1 MTDCWALDLSIC
13 SPLQH
18 PHHDCRMSTD
28 TLKKYL
34 SPDHTTRVQ
43 IVDLTD
49 SWRTGLAHQHYP
61 SAVQN
66 LLGELAA
73 AAVLLAGN
81 IKFNGSIVLQ
91 LQGNGPVHLIVV
103 ECTSDMGIRATAHL
117 RDDAQIKPD
126 ETLQELLNA
135 DGKGKF
141 MVMLDP
147 ARKQVGMPAYQGIVP
162 LDGSTVAQ
170 VLKSYMR
177 NSEQL
182 ETRLWLAA
190 DSQHCAGLLLQRL
203 PDDGRRVDDTVT
215 ESCWLRFL
223 QLADTLQNDE
233 LLALDSDTLIHR
245 LFWQEDLLAFDP
257 QSIRWQCS
265 CTRERVSRMLR
276 TLGQTEIDSIIA
288 EQGQIE
294 VSCNFCGKPY
304 LFDAVDCARLVIET
318 PDIPLDPNPT
328 LH

>member
-1 MTDCWALDLSIC
+1 
-13 SPLQH
+13 
-18 PHHDCRMSTD
+18 MSTD

-34 SPDHTTRVQ
+34 SSDHTTRVQ
-43 IVDLTD
+43 VVNLTD
-49 SWRTGLAHQHYP
+49 AWHTGLAHQHYP
-61 SAVQN
+61 PAVQT

-117 RDDAQIKPD
+117 REEAEIESDD
-126 ETLQELLNA
+126 TLQTLLNA
-135 DGKGKF
+135 DGQGKF

-147 ARKQVGMPAYQGIVP
+147 AKKQAGMPAYQGIVP
-162 LDGSTVAQ
+162 LEGSTVAQ
-170 VLKSYMR
+170 VLEAYMR

-182 ETRLWLAA
+182 DTRLWLAA
-190 DSQHCAGLLLQRL
+190 NAQHCAGLLLQRL
-203 PDDGRRVDDTVT
+203 PDEGGRVDDTLV
-215 ESCWLRFL
+215 EPSWLRFGH
-223 QLADTLQNDE
+223 LADTLQDDE
-233 LLALDSDTLIHR
+233 LLTLDNDTLIHR

-265 CTRERVSRMLR
+265 CTRERVSHMLR
-276 TLGQTEIDSIIA
+276 TLGQAEIDSIVA

-318 PDIPLDPNPT
+318 PEIPLDPNPT

>member
-1 MTDCWALDLSIC
+1 
-13 SPLQH
+13 
-18 PHHDCRMSTD
+18 MSTD

-43 IVDLTD
+43 TVNLTE
-49 SWRTGLAHQHYP
+49 SWQTGLAHQNYP
-61 SAVQN
+61 PVVQS

-81 IKFNGSIVLQ
+81 IKFNGAIVLQ

-103 ECTSDMGIRATAHL
+103 ECTSGMGVRATAHL
-117 RDDAQIKPD
+117 REHAQIAPD
-126 ETLQELLNA
+126 DTLQDLLNA

-141 MVMLDP
+141 TVMLDP
-147 ARKQVGMPAYQGIVP
+147 SDKQAGMPAYQGIVP
-162 LDGSTVAQ
+162 LEGTTVAQ
-170 VLKSYMR
+170 VLESYMR

-182 ETRLWLAA
+182 DTRLWLGA
-190 DSQHCAGLLLQRL
+190 DAQHCSGLLLQRL
-203 PDDGRRVDDTVT
+203 PDEGGRVDDTLT
-215 ESCWLRFL
+215 ESCWVRFIH
-223 QLADTLQNDE
+223 LADTLKDDE
-233 LLALDSDTLIHR
+233 LLTLDSNTLIHR

-257 QSIRWQCS
+257 QHIRWQCS

-276 TLGQTEIDSIIA
+276 TLGQTEINSIVA
-288 EQGQIE
+288 QQGQIE

-304 LFDAVDCARLVIET
+304 LFDSVDCARLLIET
-318 PDIPLDPNPT
+318 PELSPEHNPT

>member
-1 MTDCWALDLSIC
+1 MTACLELDSSI
-13 SPLQH
+13 SRHPLH
-18 PHHDCRMSTD
+18 PHHDRRMSTD

-34 SPDHTTRVQ
+34 SSDHTTRVQ
-43 IVDLTD
+43 VVNLTD

-61 SAVQN
+61 PAVQT

-117 RDDAQIKPD
+117 REQAEIEPDD
-126 ETLQELLNA
+126 TLQDLLNA

-147 ARKQVGMPAYQGIVP
+147 AKKQAGMPAYQGIVP
-162 LDGSTVAQ
+162 LEGSTVAQ
-170 VLKSYMR
+170 VLEAYMR

-182 ETRLWLAA
+182 DTRLWLASDA
-190 DSQHCAGLLLQRL
+190 LHCTGLLLQRL
-203 PDDGRRVDDTVT
+203 PDEGGRVEDTQI
-215 ESCWLRFL
+215 EPCWLRFTH
-223 QLADTLQNDE
+223 LADTLQADE
-233 LLALDSDTLIHR
+233 LLTLDSDTLIHR
-245 LFWQEDLLAFDP
+245 LFWQEDLVAFDP
-257 QSIRWQCS
+257 QSIRWQCA

-276 TLGQTEIDSIIA
+276 TLGQAEIESIVA
-288 EQGQIE
+288 DQGQIE

-304 LFDAVDCARLVIET
+304 LFDAVDCARLAIET
-318 PDIPLDPNPT
+318 PDAPLDSNPT

>member
-1 MTDCWALDLSIC
+1 
-13 SPLQH
+13 
-18 PHHDCRMSTD
+18 MSTD

-34 SPDHTTRVQ
+34 SPDRTTRVQ
-43 IVDLTD
+43 ITNLTE

-61 SAVQN
+61 PAVQT

-81 IKFNGSIVLQ
+81 IKFNGSTVLQ

-117 RDDAQIKPD
+117 REGAQIEPD
-126 ETLQELLNA
+126 STLQDLLNT
-135 DGKGKF
+135 DGQGRF
-141 MVMLDP
+141 MVILDP
-147 ARKQVGMPAYQGIVP
+147 AKKQAGMPAYQGIVP
-162 LDGSTVAQ
+162 LDGDTVAL
-170 VLKSYMR
+170 VLESYMR

-182 ETRLWLAA
+182 DTHLWLAA
-190 DSQHCAGLLLQRL
+190 DAEHCAGLLLQRL
-203 PDDGRRVDDTVT
+203 PDEGGRADDTLV
-215 ESCWLRFL
+215 EPCWLRFVH
-223 QLADTLQNDE
+223 LADTLKGDE

-257 QSIRWQCS
+257 LSIRWQCS

-276 TLGQTEIDSIIA
+276 TLGREEIDSILA
-288 EQGQIE
+288 EQGQVE

-304 LFDAVDCARLVIET
+304 VFDAVDCARLVIEA
-318 PDIPLDPNPT
+318 PDIPLDPHPT